1 MSERERDSKGR
12 YMPGP
17 RTTITPEYKAFH
29 DAKQRCCNPR
39 HKGFRSYG
47 QRGLRFRF
55 TSFAEFVEDIGPRP
69 SKGLSLDR
77 IDNANGHYEK
87 GNVKWSTAKEQA
99 NNRRSNGEAINAF
112 CEKAGHK
119 KGYRGPCKRCR
130 RIYERGV
137 TVRKQQ
143 QRQLNEC
150 REYMA
155 LIDHLAAAV
164 FQNLD
169 SGRSQ

>member
-1 MSERERDSKGR
+1 MPNKDVAILGIRALGHTVSVGFDFALLASLNSLKISGR
-12 YMPGP
+12 
-17 RTTITPEYKAFH
+17 A
-29 DAKQRCCNPR
+29 
-39 HKGFRSYG
+39 
-47 QRGLRFRF
+47 LR
-55 TSFAEFVEDIGPRP
+55 
-69 SKGLSLDR
+69 KGLSLDR